1 MRNQTN
7 PLKLLGYV
15 LMTVLGLA
23 AVLLG
28 VRVAGLVNQTY
39 EQMSL
44 TPTPVPAYG
53 NVLQVT
59 VDPSLPTP
67 APVLRSGSE
76 GDAVWAL
83 QQRLQ
88 ELGYY
93 TTAVDGQFGPGTR
106 SAVILFQSQHG
117 LDADGIV
124 GAETSAMLF
133 SDQAHPVV
141 VTPEPMNVTVSSPAA
156 PGKAGVTMD
165 GCA

>member
-53 NVLQVT
+53 NVLRT
-59 VDPSLPTP
+59 LGSRAGVDVAQLMDNP
-67 APVLRSGSE
+67 ALR
-76 GDAVWAL
+76 A
-83 QQRLQ
+83 
-88 ELGYY
+88 
-93 TTAVDGQFGPGTR
+93 
-106 SAVILFQSQHG
+106 
-117 LDADGIV
+117 DADFARLMLAAASLV
-124 GAETSAMLF
+124 EEAPMHRGAPIDSRDEAHRIAH
-133 SDQAHPVV
+133 DPAHPLHEAYMR
-141 VTPEPMNVTVSSPAA
+141 TSHPRHKYANEMYDRLAF
-156 PGKAGVTMD
+156 GR
-165 GCA
+165 